1 MDIIKSSFSRIIKRK
16 DLLLF
21 IILIITGISLF
32 GWFSGKMGLTSFSIK
47 YIPIPHSSAVVFIG
61 LSILFFIKFKFEQS
75 GFVSSSVTLLVSFIA
90 FYCILIFLNFIFN
103 FTWDVEN
110 IFIKNPEKFGDVVI
124 GRMSPITSLLFILIC
139 AGILSNRKMNYGT
152 IRYFGGSFSF
162 LAGIISSVLLIGYLY
177 RAPLLYGSQIIPV
190 SLPSAIC
197 FLLFSITLLRI
208 YELKYWTFN
217 LIKDNKVTRQLLKSF
232 LPMVVLIVI
241 LEGFLDTVFSF
252 NDINPPLTAAFI
264 LLIVV
269 FVTVFIILRVSA
281 IIGAQLLR
289 AEESLK
295 KSEAQLRQLNADKDR
310 FISILGHDLISPF
323 NMLIGYSGLLLE
335 DLRKLEIE
343 DIENQLIQINNA
355 AQNTFKLL
363 EELLIWARTQSGKI
377 PFCPRD
383 LNFRDICRDTL
394 TTLSQIANTKN
405 ITINYLTAENLNVFA
420 DADMLKTVIRNLVSN
435 AIKFTNSNG
444 VIEINAEGRAE
455 DVLVSVS
462 DNGVGIE
469 PENVLKLFDF
479 SYVLSTTGTADEKGT
494 GLGLF
499 ICKEFVE
506 KHGGKIWVESEKGK
520 GSEFKFT
527 IPVSNAISSKQLL

>member
-110 IFIKNPEKFGDVVI
+110 IFIRNPEKFGYVVI

-377 PFCPRD
+377 PFCPLD

-420 DADMLKTVIRNLVSN
+420 DADMLKTVMRNLVSN

-444 VIEINAEGRAE
+444 VIEVNAEGRAE

-469 PENVLKLFDF
+469 AENVLKLFDF

-506 KHGGKIWVESEKGK
+506 KHGGKIWVESAKGK

-527 IPVSNAISSKQLL
+527 IPVSNPISSKQLL

>member
-1 MDIIKSSFSRIIKRK
+1 MNIIESSFSRIINRK

-21 IILIITGISLF
+21 FVLIITGISLF
-32 GWFSGKMGLTSFSIK
+32 GWFSGRMGLTSFSLR
-47 YIPIPHSSAVVFIG
+47 YIPIPHSSAVVFIV
-61 LSILFFIKFKFEQS
+61 LSILFFIRYKFEQS
-75 GFVSSSVTLLVSFIA
+75 GLVRLSISVLVSFVA
-90 FYCILIFLNFIFN
+90 FYCILIFLDFIFN

-110 IFIKNPEKFGDVVI
+110 IFIKNPVKFGDVLV

-139 AGILSNRKMNYGT
+139 AGILGNFKMNSAT
-152 IRYFGGSFSF
+152 MRYLGGSFSF

-177 RAPLLYGSQIIPV
+177 KAPLLYGSQIIPV

-217 LIKDNKVTRQLLKSF
+217 LINDNKVTRQLLKSF
-232 LPMVVLIVI
+232 LPIVVLIVI

-252 NDINPPLTAAFI
+252 NDINPPLTAALI

-269 FVTVFIILRVSA
+269 FVTVLIILRVSA
-281 IIGAQLLR
+281 IIGAQLLN
-289 AEESLK
+289 AEELLK
-295 KSEAQLRQLNADKDR
+295 KSEQQLRQLNADKDR

-335 DLRKLEIE
+335 DIRKLEIE
-343 DIENQLIQINNA
+343 DIENQLIQINKA

-377 PFCPRD
+377 PFCPRT
-383 LNFRDICRDTL
+383 LSFGDICRDIL
-394 TTLSQIANTKN
+394 STLSLVANSKK
-405 ITINYLTAENLNVFA
+405 ITINYTVANTLFVFA
-420 DADMLKTVIRNLVSN
+420 DADMLKTILRNLVSN
-435 AIKFTNSNG
+435 AIKFTNTNG
-444 VIEINAEGRAE
+444 LININAEEKAE
-455 DVLVSVS
+455 NVLVSVS

-494 GLGLF
+494 GLGLL

-506 KHGGKIWVESEKGK
+506 KHGGKIWVESKEGR

-527 IPVSNAISSKQLL
+527 IPFSRVIS

>member
-1 MDIIKSSFSRIIKRK
+1 
-16 DLLLF
+16 
-21 IILIITGISLF
+21 
-32 GWFSGKMGLTSFSIK
+32 
-47 YIPIPHSSAVVFIG
+47 
-61 LSILFFIKFKFEQS
+61 
-75 GFVSSSVTLLVSFIA
+75 
-90 FYCILIFLNFIFN
+90 
-103 FTWDVEN
+103 
-110 IFIKNPEKFGDVVI
+110 
-124 GRMSPITSLLFILIC
+124 MSPITSLLFILIC
-139 AGILSNRKMNYGT
+139 AGILGNRKMNYGT
-152 IRYFGGSFSF
+152 IRYLGGSFSF

-232 LPMVVLIVI
+232 LPIVVLIVI

-289 AEESLK
+289 AEELLK
-295 KSEAQLRQLNADKDR
+295 KSEVQLRQLNADKDR

-343 DIENQLIQINNA
+343 DIENQLIQINKA

-377 PFCPRD
+377 PFCPRN
-383 LNFRDICRDTL
+383 LNIGDICRDIL
-394 TTLSQIANTKN
+394 TTLSLIANAKN
-405 ITINYLTAENLNVFA
+405 ITINCVADGQLIVFA
-420 DADMLKTVIRNLVSN
+420 DADMLKIVLRNLVSN
-435 AIKFTNSNG
+435 AIKFTHTNG
-444 VIEINAEGRAE
+444 QIKINAEEKAE
-455 DVLVSVS
+455 NVLVTVS
-462 DNGVGIE
+462 DTGVGIE

-494 GLGLF
+494 GLGLL

-506 KHGGKIWVESEKGK
+506 KHGGKIWVESEKDK

-527 IPVSNAISSKQLL
+527 IPVSRVIS

>member
-1 MDIIKSSFSRIIKRK
+1 MEIIKSTFSQIIKRK

-21 IILIITGISLF
+21 IVLVITGISLF

-47 YIPIPHSSAVVFIG
+47 YIPIPHSSAVVFIF
-61 LSILFFIKFKFEQS
+61 LSALFFIKYKFEQS
-75 GFVSSSVTLLVSFIA
+75 GLVSLSVMVLVSFIA
-90 FYCILIFLNFIFN
+90 FYCILIFLDFIFN

-110 IFIKNPEKFGDVVI
+110 IFIKNPEKFGDVLI
-124 GRMSPITSLLFILIC
+124 GRMSPITALLFIFIC
-139 AGILSNRKMNYGT
+139 AGMLGNSKMNAHSVSYL
-152 IRYFGGSFSF
+152 GGSFSL
-162 LAGIISSVLLIGYLY
+162 LAEIISSVLLIGYLY
-177 RAPLLYGSQIIPV
+177 KAPLLYGSQIIPV

-197 FLLFSITLLRI
+197 FQLFSITLLRI

-217 LIKDNKVTRQLLKSF
+217 LIKANKVTRQLLKSF
-232 LPMVVLIVI
+232 LPIVVLIVI

-252 NDINPPLTAAFI
+252 NDINPPLTAALI

-281 IIGAQLLR
+281 IIGAQLLS

-295 KSEAQLRQLNADKDR
+295 KSEQQLRQLNADKDR

-335 DLRKLEIE
+335 DIRKLEIE
-343 DIENQLIQINNA
+343 EIEDQLIQINKA

-377 PFCPRD
+377 PFCPRT
-383 LNFRDICRDTL
+383 LSFGDICRDIL
-394 TTLSQIANTKN
+394 TTLSLVANSKK
-405 ITINYLTAENLNVFA
+405 ITINYTAADTLIVFA
-420 DADMLKTVIRNLVSN
+420 DADMLKTILRNLVSN
-435 AIKFTNSNG
+435 AIKFTNSYG
-444 VIEINAEGRAE
+444 VINIHAEGKA
-455 DVLVSVS
+455 DSVLVTVS

-479 SYVLSTTGTADEKGT
+479 SCVLSTTGTADEKGT
-494 GLGLF
+494 GLGLL

-506 KHGGKIWVESEKGK
+506 KHGGKIWVESEEGR

-527 IPVSNAISSKQLL
+527 IPFSRVGS